1 MIIYNTHVKGLFI
14 QDNVLSVY
22 KHFIDSYFINTDGLG
37 KPVNPNKA
45 LSSLKLSAQ
54 GGQ

>member
-1 MIIYNTHVKGLFI
+1 MYCLCVSILLNHIFM
-14 QDNVLSVY
+14 
-22 KHFIDSYFINTDGLG
+22 NTDGLG

-45 LSSLKLSAQ
+45 LSSLKLAAQ